1 MKRSKLLDE
10 CLRLILAITT
20 RERIKYDLI
29 RLTIPEDRWEE
40 FMKLVSEGR
49 Q

>member
-10 CLRLILAITT
+10 CLRLILSITQ

-29 RLTIPEDRWEE
+29 RLTIPEDQWAE
-40 FMKLVSEGR
+40 FMKMVSEGR